1 MSNNTQ
7 HVIISVTDMNSFMQ
21 TAVVHMR
28 LDFMYENTAR
38 ADLIKEKIMSD
49 IQDVLAPYFDT
60 KINVEYL
67 TDKEYNEQ

>member
-1 MSNNTQ
+1 
-7 HVIISVTDMNSFMQ
+7 MQ
-21 TAVVHMR
+21 TAVVHIR
-28 LDFMYENTAR
+28 LDFMYENTDR

-49 IQDVLAPYFDT
+49 IEDVLAPYFDT

>member
-7 HVIISVTDMNSFMQ
+7 HVIISVTDINSFMQ
-21 TAVVHMR
+21 TALVHMR

-49 IQDVLAPYFDT
+49 IEDVLAPYFDK